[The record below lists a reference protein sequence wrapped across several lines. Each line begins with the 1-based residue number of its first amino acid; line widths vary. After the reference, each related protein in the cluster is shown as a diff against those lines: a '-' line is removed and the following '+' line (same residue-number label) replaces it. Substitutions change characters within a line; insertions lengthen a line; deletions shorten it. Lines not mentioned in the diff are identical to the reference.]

1 VRRPRTSLLAFLL
14 GALPVLGG
22 AVLVVVSI
30 RAVLAHP
37 GDDAA
42 WVRIVLGAALV
53 AWGVAF
59 VALGRHP
66 DPEPEPDADSDD
78 DRGGRHMSVLVSVI
92 VATGAYAV
100 LRSWEWAPVGA
111 LVGTAVV
118 TALPLL
124 NRYLDRVIAR
134 RERGTGT
141 GTQDAG
147 A

>member
-1 VRRPRTSLLAFLL
+1 LLTAV
-14 GALPVLGG
+14 PVLGG
-22 AVLVVVSI
+22 AAVAVLSI

-66 DPEPEPDADSDD
+66 DREPEPDADSDD
-78 DRGGRHMSVLVSVI
+78 DRGPRHMSVLASVV

-100 LRSWEWAPVGA
+100 LRSWEWGVLGA
-111 LVGTAVV
+111 LVGTAIA

-134 RERGTGT
+134 REAEP